1 MTPTEREG
9 RSRLTAE
16 KPAGPERKPGF
27 RPETLPGLGTF
38 VARFV
43 VIFGASSVNRPR
55 FAQRCGR
62 HLLVLAALA
71 WPGFTRADQ
80 VIWSTGEVWEGKIL
94 GSGQGDLRL
103 HDGVRLWNWGVD
115 ALAALEWHPVTQR
128 MERAWQF
135 LEAGQTAKTFTGEH
149 YPTLEVG
156 CTATLADGS
165 MKTGHLLTTVFYLEQ
180 GGQTRKVIIRKK
192 LRGQPGDSPADIRY
206 PVRLVFDRQP
216 LQARRR
222 CRISLAG
229 STNQAAE
236 LALVTALPATTAM
249 PIVRR
254 ADGRFDGEIA
264 GSACVWAWRDAAG
277 ITVAWREAASTNIR
291 YRVAQALQSDL
302 RDFFDGR
309 RLLGVS
315 TNAPDETVLSLVFFY
330 REGRTTLGGEQTQP
344 WRLEVC
350 RWRLAS
356 DGQNQFAA
364 RAVLFRGLRAA
375 TDPLPAIRIVPEPDG
390 ITIEDVNE

>member
-1 MTPTEREG
+1 
-9 RSRLTAE
+9 
-16 KPAGPERKPGF
+16 
-27 RPETLPGLGTF
+27 
-38 VARFV
+38 
-43 VIFGASSVNRPR
+43 
-55 FAQRCGR
+55 
-62 HLLVLAALA
+62 
-71 WPGFTRADQ
+71 
-80 VIWSTGEVWEGKIL
+80 
-94 GSGQGDLRL
+94 
-103 HDGVRLWNWGVD
+103 
-115 ALAALEWHPVTQR
+115 

-277 ITVAWREAASTNIR
+277 ITVAWREAASTSHCGATSKAVE
-291 YRVAQALQSDL
+291 YSALMSGGTRSIGCSEPL
-302 RDFFDGR
+302 KCFKSITITSSHRPR
-309 RLLGVS
+309 RLRS
-315 TNAPDETVLSLVFFY
+315 
-330 REGRTTLGGEQTQP
+330 RT
-344 WRLEVC
+344 R
-350 RWRLAS
+350 
-356 DGQNQFAA
+356 
-364 RAVLFRGLRAA
+364 
-375 TDPLPAIRIVPEPDG
+375 
-390 ITIEDVNE
+390 